1 MKKKLND
8 TLETPILSSDVP
20 FAIREAFNQ
29 LRTNLMYTITEDV
42 EDAPVFAITSSA
54 ESTGKSMIITN
65 LAISFSQIDKKV
77 LLIDADMR
85 CPVIH
90 DYFGFDDKQQGL
102 SDYIS
107 GFSTDVIIRDVRKN
121 LDIITSGRIPPNPS
135 ELLTSPRFTS
145 YLNAWKK
152 EYDIIFIDFPP
163 IGVVTDS
170 VANIKSITGYIF
182 TIRSGRS
189 TAKKINSS
197 IESME
202 RLGAKIVG
210 VVLNDYDVKGAGYY
224 HHNNKYSKY
233 GSKYSESSKN
243 AKNTKSSAEKAD
255 GSDGE

>member
-8 TLETPILSSDVP
+8 TPETQTLISDVP

-29 LRTNLMYTITEDV
+29 LRTNLMYTITD
-42 EDAPVFAITSSA
+42 DLDGAPVFAVTSSS
-54 ESTGKSMIITN
+54 EDTGKSLVISN
-65 LAISFSQIDKKV
+65 LAISFSNLDKKV
-77 LLIDADMR
+77 LLIDADLR

-90 DYFGFDDKQQGL
+90 DYFGFDDKQHGL

-107 GFSTDVIIRDVRKN
+107 GIASGVIIHDVIKN

-135 ELLTSPRFTS
+135 ELLASPRFAACLDT
-145 YLNAWKK
+145 WKK

-163 IGVVTDS
+163 IGIVTDS
-170 VANIKSITGYIF
+170 VANFKSITGYIF
-182 TIRSGRS
+182 TIRSGKS

-210 VVLNDYDVKGAGYY
+210 VVLNDYDIKGTGYY
-224 HHNNKYSKY
+224 RHGRKYSKY
-233 GSKYSESSKN
+233 DDKYSRSSES
-243 AKNTKSSAEKAD
+243 ARSSAEKAEGND
-255 GSDGE
+255 SEK